1 MPPHEEI
8 EAQLASVLAAERH
21 HTAKRLARERAR
33 VDWIAKDAERQVATA
48 AVQANA
54 TVAQAKADAHE
65 AVARAEERFR
75 AEQERCAAEIRAA
88 EARAA
93 AAREEALRRVRAA
106 EAEREAARPGMRAR
120 VDKAEQARQQAVSVA
135 QASADEAEAFARA
148 RKEEASRRKAAAEAR
163 AAQMKADVENRETR
177 RIEEAEHRADAL
189 EREARGRLRL
199 AHAQWFCALARMGSL
214 PQCPRHAG
222 GYRWWSVERQTA
234 STSTFNTCGTGC
246 CTRSGSGRRARTAS
260 TTTASGRR
268 SRRWKSGC
276 LLVAWFLRASS
287 TGRWRRSRPLTR
299 SRLRLRRLKRTGV
312 GATARPSG
320 QLRR

>member
-1 MPPHEEI
+1 MPTSPPPMLSHELRTH
-8 EAQLASVLAAERH
+8 LASVLVAERR
-21 HTAKRLARERAR
+21 HTAWKVQRERQHLGET
-33 VDWIAKDAERQVATA
+33 AKEGQCKVATA

-135 QASADEAEAFARA
+135 Q
-148 RKEEASRRKAAAEAR
+148 AR